1 MKRLIGLTLALIIS
15 TTTAFVAFAEDESS
29 IGKINDSSGVPRLEI
44 DIDKLSEQIK
54 KEKSQAQ
61 SNTKNPVKITEPVI
75 VLAENLPVNDVKQ
88 HPYNPEN
95 FGNSVTITKTQLMK
109 TDVLVMEGL
118 AIRNLR
124 KIATHPEGGDI
135 YAIDMMKLEKD
146 WNKAGSIKETELR
159 GNVQDI
165 KIKMNNPLFPKNPFI
180 GNLSTNVP
188 SYKGEEFAYSN
199 AMDLQRVVVGKWYTY
214 VIGNNNKLG
223 GGQNKNTGYSTKDLE
238 SVIIPTKSYSYLDE
252 KGLKHFLSSKG
263 KATQLVI
270 EWK

>member
-1 MKRLIGLTLALIIS
+1 MKRLIVLTLALIIS
-15 TTTAFVAFAEDESS
+15 TTTAFVAFAEDVSS

-109 TDVLVMEGL
+109 TDVLIMEGL

-124 KIATHPEGGDI
+124 KIANHPKGGDI

-146 WNKAGSIKETELR
+146 WDKAGSGKETDLR
-159 GNVQDI
+159 GNVQ
-165 KIKMNNPLFPKNPFI
+165 KFKVKMNAPIFDKAPFT

-188 SYKGEEFAYSN
+188 SYKGAEFAYYN
-199 AMDLQRVVVGKWYTY
+199 PMDLQRVIVGKWYTY

-223 GGQNKNTGYSTKDLE
+223 GTQNVNTGYSTKDLE
-238 SVIIPTKSYSYLDE
+238 SVIIPTIAYSYRDE
-252 KGLKHFLSSKG
+252 KGMTQYGSAKG

-270 EWK
+270 AWK

>member
-15 TTTAFVAFAEDESS
+15 TTTAFVAFAEDVSS

-54 KEKSQAQ
+54 KEKAQAQ
-61 SNTKNPVKITEPVI
+61 ANTKNPSKITEPVI
-75 VLAENLPVNDVKQ
+75 VLAENLPANDVKQ
-88 HPYNPEN
+88 ITQLPELW
-95 FGNSVTITKTQLMK
+95 GNSVTITKTQLMK
-109 TDVLVMEGL
+109 TDVLIMEGL

-124 KIATHPEGGDI
+124 KIATHPKGGDI
-135 YAIDMMKLEKD
+135 YAIDMMKLERD
-146 WNKAGSIKETELR
+146 WNKAGSGKETDLR

-165 KIKMNNPLFPKNPFI
+165 KVKMNNPLFPKIPFI

-238 SVIIPTKSYSYLDE
+238 SVIITTQPYSYRDE
-252 KGLKHFLSSKG
+252 RGGKKYGSAEG